1 MQTLFSRTSV
11 SVSVLDSNDNTCN
24 AKHIHENMRKENL
37 PEDTCTDT
45 HTFALTH
52 CLGRAKVISRHR
64 DGPSIMIIDS
74 GATSHMNPDYNAFI
88 KYNLLPPG
96 HYVELADKSKVPV
109 MGISMTLQQL
119 WNRHVA
125 LTKVLHVPQ
134 LHSPLLSI
142 QSFHWCQGCAFIATY
157 VAWPSHALSLR
168 LMMKQIASFHI
179 KLLAMV
185 HCLTWTPLTMR
196 SYLPL
201 FLKC

>member
-1 MQTLFSRTSV
+1 MTTKDTPEANFVSLHTLV
-11 SVSVLDSNDNTCN
+11 SVSVLDRSDNTCN
-24 AKHIHENMRKENL
+24 TQQTYDKLEG
-37 PEDTCTDT
+37 CTK
-45 HTFALTH
+45 FSPQ
-52 CLGRAKVISRHR
+52 CLGKVNIASCHH
-64 DGPSIMIIDS
+64 DGPLVMVIDS